1 MRRVIALYDS
11 SVGKKLWMAVTGVFL
26 FGFTLLHMLGNLKAF
41 QGREAFDAYAEFIRA
56 AGYPVLPH
64 NGLLWALRL
73 ALVVAVTV
81 HIVAAVQLWRLSK
94 DARSVGYTKL
104 RPQTFS
110 YASRTM
116 RWGGAIVLAFVVYHL
131 LHMTTGTVHPDFVAG
146 SAYNNL
152 VIGFQS
158 IPVTA
163 FYLVSVGALCVHLYH
178 GLWSAVAT
186 AGVENPR
193 IERVRRPIA
202 AALAWGLFLGYALVP
217 LSVLAGVVRLEG

>member
-1 MRRVIALYDS
+1 MHRVIALYGS

-41 QGREAFDAYAEFIRA
+41 HGREAFDAYAEFIREV
-56 AGYPVLPH
+56 GYPLLPH
-64 NGLLWALRL
+64 YGLLWTLRL
-73 ALVVAVTV
+73 ALLAAVTV
-81 HIVAAVQLWRLSK
+81 HVVAATQLWRQSK
-94 DARSVGYTKL
+94 GARTHGYTKL
-104 RPQTFS
+104 QPQTFS

-116 RWGGAIVLAFVVYHL
+116 RFGGVIVLAFVGYHL

-158 IPVTA
+158 YPVAA
-163 FYLVSVGALCVHLYH
+163 FYLIAVGALCVHLYH
-178 GLWSAVAT
+178 GIWSAFAT
-186 AGVENPR
+186 AGIENPR

-202 AALAWGLFLGYALVP
+202 AVLAWGLFLGYALVP
-217 LSVLAGVVRLEG
+217 LSVLAGVVNLEG